1 LKGGNMA
8 VYTCPS
14 SSAGAYAQCD
24 GGICFNSTSGNA
36 FPGFTKPLAGTQISC
51 SCPISEAS
59 ASKNPFGYQII
70 GPYPCQKKVFDQCG
84 PAANEL
90 NGSTIP
96 VGAPTGA
103 ARFLSIKL
111 YGKNP
116 DVNECFP

>member
-1 LKGGNMA
+1 MRWRYLLQQHQRQRVPRLHQAARGNSN
-8 VYTCPS
+8 Y
-14 SSAGAYAQCD
+14 
-24 GGICFNSTSGNA
+24 
-36 FPGFTKPLAGTQISC
+36 LLL
-51 SCPISEAS
+51 PISEAS

-116 DVNECFP
+116 EVNECFP